1 MPIKGSTLFDF
12 LKKKTSENQYEYK
25 AETYFQELQFIDHR
39 KKHWVKRDQEDP
51 LQVMIFWVLIPIF
64 LASISTTI
72 IIILSMLF
80 E

>member
-1 MPIKGSTLFDF
+1 MNRKQT
-12 LKKKTSENQYEYK
+12 ENQPDPY

-39 KKHWVKRDQEDP
+39 KKHWSKQNEEDP
-51 LQVMIFWVLIPIF
+51 LQVVVFWVLIPIF

-72 IIILSMLF
+72 IIILSMIF

>member
-1 MPIKGSTLFDF
+1 MYDF
-12 LKKKTSENQYEYK
+12 INRKQTETQDDPY
-25 AETYFQELQFIDHR
+25 AETYFQELQFIDTR
-39 KKHWVKRDQEDP
+39 KKHWSKRNEEDP
-51 LQVMIFWVLIPIF
+51 LQVVVFWVLIPIF

>member
-1 MPIKGSTLFDF
+1 MNRKQSDYQQDP
-12 LKKKTSENQYEYK
+12 Y

-39 KKHWVKRDQEDP
+39 KKHWNKRNEEDP
-51 LQVMIFWVLIPIF
+51 LQVVVFWILIPIF

>member
-1 MPIKGSTLFDF
+1 MFD
-12 LKKKTSENQYEYK
+12 LGKKKQIENQQDPY

-39 KKHWVKRDQEDP
+39 KKHWNKQNEEDP
-51 LQVMIFWVLIPIF
+51 LQIVVFWVLIPIF

-72 IIILSMLF
+72 IIILSMIF

>member
-1 MPIKGSTLFDF
+1 MFDF
-12 LKKKTSENQYEYK
+12 LKKKQPENQQDPY

-39 KKHWVKRDQEDP
+39 KKNWSKQNEEDP
-51 LQVMIFWVLIPIF
+51 LQVVVFWVLIPIF

>member
-1 MPIKGSTLFDF
+1 LFDIG
-12 LKKKTSENQYEYK
+12 KKKQNDNQPDPY

-39 KKHWVKRDQEDP
+39 KKHWSKQNEEDP
-51 LQVMIFWVLIPIF
+51 LQVVVFGVLIPIF

-72 IIILSMLF
+72 IIILSMFF

>member
-1 MPIKGSTLFDF
+1 LFDY
-12 LKKKTSENQYEYK
+12 LKKKPSESQQDLD

-39 KKHWVKRDQEDP
+39 KKHWSKQNEEDP
-51 LQVMIFWVLIPIF
+51 LQVVVFWVLIPIF
-64 LASISTTI
+64 LASLSTTF

>member
-1 MPIKGSTLFDF
+1 LYDF
-12 LKKKTSENQYEYK
+12 INRKQTETQDDPY
-25 AETYFQELQFIDHR
+25 AETYFQELQFIDTR
-39 KKHWVKRDQEDP
+39 KKHWSKRNEEDP
-51 LQVMIFWVLIPIF
+51 LQVVVFWVLIPIF